1 MVVVV
6 VAATTTAAAAV
17 VIVYI
22 AVVAA
27 FAVAV
32 VFKQV
37 HLFWLKC
44 SQTAR
49 KFFFR
54 KCNWQE
60 RCHVT
65 MSQKKT
71 VQAKNF

>member
-6 VAATTTAAAAV
+6 VAATTPAAAAV
-17 VIVYI
+17 VIFYI

-37 HLFWLKC
+37 YLFWLKC
-44 SQTAR
+44 SQTER
-49 KFFFR
+49 KFFFP
-54 KCNWQE
+54 E
-60 RCHVT
+60 
-65 MSQKKT
+65 M
-71 VQAKNF
+71 

>member
-17 VIVYI
+17 VIVFI

-49 KFFFR
+49 KFFFP
-54 KCNWQE
+54 E
-60 RCHVT
+60 
-65 MSQKKT
+65 M
-71 VQAKNF
+71 